1 MTQLSV
7 DNLAYQLDDKEAAQV
22 RGGFG
27 FFQSWALLTLPASKV
42 SSNSQS
48 ENVRSQAEKRL
59 EQQRK
64 ALVQNWA
71 G

>member
-7 DNLAYQLDDKEAAQV
+7 DNLAYELDDKEAAQV

-27 FFQSWALLTLPASKV
+27 FFQSWALLTLPTSKLQ
-42 SSNSQS
+42 NS

-59 EQQRK
+59 EEQRK
-64 ALVQNWA
+64 ALAKNWSA
-71 G
+71 